1 MAKLKFGEL
10 WEAARTLSIAEQERL
25 RELLN
30 ALLARKGERLSADDE
45 FAIALLRDGIISEI
59 PPPLGADDLERH
71 RNWEPIKIEGKPLS
85 ETIIEE
91 RR

>member
-1 MAKLKFGEL
+1 MAKLNFCEL
-10 WEAARTLSIAEQERL
+10 WDAAKTLSIVEQERL
-25 RELLN
+25 RELLD
-30 ALLARKGERLSADDE
+30 ALLARKGEPLSADDE
-45 FAIALLRDGIISEI
+45 FAIGLLRDGIISEI
-59 PPPLGADDLERH
+59 PPPLSEADLERH